1 MRMNELC
8 RIAVT
13 VAVIGTAGI
22 VQAARTELFYYNFPA
37 SSANLGSASPSTV
50 SDVSTAGNDA
60 NAYNFSGTGLSTDI
74 PAGMPAADRSIDFT
88 TGGTGGNE
96 VINNKTPKLLNN
108 TDIDSNGGFTFDVWL
123 KINNAPTSGVSSI
136 IDYGGSTRLCINNSG
151 KIIMYFE
158 SSTSFTGSTL
168 TTGQWYH
175 VVAEFLP
182 QDLSGGDLSGTCYL
196 KVDGNI
202 AASGSTVK
210 KKGGDV
216 RNRPIG
222 IGRHP
227 NAGQEGFDG
236 YIYNPRVYLGVSD
249 PPQEFVVN
257 VDINNSAGSDYS
269 GQGAL
274 ASAGN
279 LWTVTQAYPQVNN
292 LPDSEGNPT
301 TINIVRDDS
310 SDFGHTGT
318 HVNNLTLDYIYSTN
332 PSQSLTIKGLNPNKT
347 YDLYLYGCQDILGGR
362 GTTWTVGGVTKVS
375 DADFSKLS
383 AGEYFLEGTTHVV
396 YLEQTPSAA
405 GEIEVTAEPEVG
417 GVSFMNGF
425 QIRETPPKKGT
436 ILIIH

>member
-1 MRMNELC
+1 MNELC

-13 VAVIGTAGI
+13 VAVIGTAGV
-22 VQAARTELFYYNFPA
+22 VQAARTNLFYFNFPA
-37 SSANLGSASPSTV
+37 SSSDLGSANPSTV
-50 SDVSTAGNDA
+50 SDASTAGNDA
-60 NAYNFSGTGLSTDI
+60 NAYNFSGTGLSTDV
-74 PAGMPAADRSIDFT
+74 PAGMPATDRSIDFT

-96 VINNKTPKLLNN
+96 VIQNKTTKLLNN

-123 KINNAPTSGVSSI
+123 KINNAPASGVSSI
-136 IDYGGSTRLCINNSG
+136 IDYAGYTRLYIDDSG
-151 KIIMYFE
+151 KIIMHFE
-158 SSTSFTGSTL
+158 GSTSFTGPTL

-175 VVAEFLP
+175 VETEFFS
-182 QDLSGGDLSGTCYL
+182 QNLSGGDLSGTCYL

-202 AASGSTVK
+202 AAVGNTVK
-210 KKGGDV
+210 ITGSKESE
-216 RNRPIG
+216 RPIG

-227 NAGQEGFDG
+227 SIGQDGFDG

-249 PPQEFVVN
+249 PHPPQEFVVN
-257 VDINNSAGSDYS
+257 VDINNSAGSNYS

-301 TINIVRDDS
+301 TINIVRDGGT
-310 SDFGHTGT
+310 DFGHIGT
-318 HVNNLTLDYIYSTN
+318 NVNNLTSDYIYSTN
-332 PSQSLTIKGLNPNKT
+332 SLQSLTIKGLNPNKT
-347 YDLYLYGCQDILGGR
+347 YDLYLYGCQDNIGGR

-375 DADFSKLS
+375 DADFSKLP
-383 AGEYFLEGTTHVV
+383 AGEYYLEGTTHVV

-405 GEIEVTAEPEVG
+405 GEIEVTAAPEVD

-436 ILIIH
+436 LIILN

>member
-1 MRMNELC
+1 MNELC

-13 VAVIGTAGI
+13 VAVIGTAGV
-22 VQAARTELFYYNFPA
+22 VQAARTNLFYYNFPA
-37 SSANLGSASPSTV
+37 SSSDLGSANPSTV
-50 SDVSTAGNDA
+50 SDASTAGNDA

-88 TGGTGGNE
+88 TGGTGGDE
-96 VINNKTPKLLNN
+96 VIDNKTTKLLNN

-123 KINNAPTSGVSSI
+123 KINNAPASGKLSAI
-136 IDYGGSTRLCINNSG
+136 IDYGGSNRLCINDSG
-151 KIIMYFE
+151 KIIMCFE
-158 SSTSFTGSTL
+158 SSTSFTGPTL

-175 VVAEFLP
+175 VETEFFS
-182 QDLSGGDLSGTCYL
+182 QNLSGGDLSGTCYL

-202 AASGSTVK
+202 AAVGNTVK
-210 KKGGDV
+210 ITGSKESE
-216 RNRPIG
+216 RPIG

-227 NAGQEGFDG
+227 SIGQDGFDG

-301 TINIVRDDS
+301 TINIVRTDGS
-310 SDFGHTGT
+310 GFGKTGT
-318 HVNNLTLDYIYSTN
+318 NVNNLTSDYIHSSN

-347 YDLYLYGCQDILGGR
+347 YDLYLYGCQDYKGGR

-417 GVSFMNGF
+417 NFSFMNGF